1 MTLTDLRYLIALA
14 ETGDMEAAAKRCQT
28 SLPTLSV
35 ALKKLEESLKLSL
48 FERDESSV
56 ILTPDGRQ
64 VVERAQRVLFAAH
77 EISEFAESESDPLTQ
92 TFALGSL
99 PCAASYLYP
108 ALLPALIEK
117 APDMPLCP
125 EQGGSEQLLRK
136 LREGLLDAIIIE
148 RRSLPEDL
156 SSKTLLHEQLS
167 VLLPAS
173 HRLARNEQLTQ
184 REIANYPVLS
194 LNAYH
199 SLSAHIERHFPKLS
213 ATEHPHAHKRPAL
226 VQADS
231 LTTLQYMVASGLGI
245 SIIPSLAADA
255 ALIERYQLSLRPL
268 LDDNG
273 ADGSQRELVLAWRP
287 GFKRSVV
294 IDLVLQCAQQIIDA

>member
-35 ALKKLEESLKLSL
+35 ALKKLEESLNLSL
-48 FERDESSV
+48 FERNEATV
-56 ILTPDGRQ
+56 ILTPDGQQ

-77 EISEFAESESDPLTQ
+77 EISEFAESESDPLAQ
-92 TFALGSL
+92 TLALGAL
-99 PCAASYLYP
+99 PCVASYLYP
-108 ALLPALIEK
+108 ALLPALIES
-117 APDMPLCP
+117 APGMPLCP
-125 EQGGSEQLLRK
+125 ELGGSDELLRK
-136 LREGLLDAIIIE
+136 LREGLLDAVIIE

-156 SSKTLLHEQLS
+156 SGKTLLHEQLS
-167 VLLPAS
+167 VLLPSS

-213 ATEHPHAHKRPAL
+213 ATQHPHAHKRPAL

-231 LTTLQYMVASGLGI
+231 LIALQYMVASGLGI
-245 SIIPSLAADA
+245 SIIPSLAADT
-255 ALIERYQLSLRPL
+255 ALIERYELSLRPL
-268 LDDNG
+268 LEDKG
-273 ADGSQRELVLAWRP
+273 GEESQRELVLAWRP
-287 GFKRSVV
+287 GFKRSSVLDLLLQCVQQV
-294 IDLVLQCAQQIIDA
+294 IDA